1 VAALDAFAQ
10 APRHAGGDGHV
21 RGKTFLIACGGT
33 GGHLSPGIA
42 LAEGLV
48 ARGHRVTLLISHKK
62 VDARLVEKYPHFTFL
77 RIPGAPFSW
86 SPVGLL
92 KFFWQQFKG
101 FAFSLRLVRRTR
113 PDGIVGFG
121 GFTTAS
127 IIVAGALH
135 RVPVALHEA
144 NHVPGRAIRRLS
156 MFARRVYLPPGVALP
171 GLKAGKLVSL
181 GLPVRSEIVRENAV
195 AARSALGL
203 DPKQPVLVV
212 LGGSQGATALNNW
225 VRDHAAALAAEGVQ
239 TYCVTGLG
247 KTDGETTEYLC
258 RDGGTAKIILVPFS
272 DRMGTLMSAA
282 DLVVSRA
289 GAGTLAEL
297 ARCGTPAVLVPFPHA
312 ADNHQE
318 ANARYFTEQGGGIT
332 LAQTGLDEL
341 ASAVRELLANE
352 AELRKFRDALLKL
365 DQANVLEAM
374 VADIE
379 QLTGGDSA
387 DSPASPLSRASLEPA
402 SGRNA
407 P

>member
-1 VAALDAFAQ
+1 MS
-10 APRHAGGDGHV
+10 
-21 RGKTFLIACGGT
+21 GKRFLIACGGT

-77 RIPGAPFSW
+77 RIPGAPFTW
-86 SPVGLL
+86 RPIGLL
-92 KFFWQQFKG
+92 RFFWQQFKG
-101 FAFSLRLVRRTR
+101 LTFGLSLVRRER
-113 PDGIVGFG
+113 PAGILGFG

-127 IIVAGALH
+127 IILAGYFH

-156 MFARRVYLPPGVALP
+156 KLARRVYLPPGVTLP
-171 GLKAGKLVSL
+171 GLKPEKLLSI
-181 GLPVRSEIVRENAV
+181 GLPVRREIVAENKT
-195 AARSALGL
+195 AARAALDL
-203 DPKQPVLVV
+203 EPKQPVLVI

-225 VRDHAAALAAEGVQ
+225 VRDNAASLAAEGIQ

-247 KTDGETTEYLC
+247 KTEGETTEYLR
-258 RDGGTAKIILVPFS
+258 RDGGTAKVILVPFS

-289 GAGTLAEL
+289 GAGTLSEL

-318 ANARYFTEQGGGIT
+318 ANARYFMEQGGGIT
-332 LAQTGLDEL
+332 IAQSCMDEL
-341 ASAVRELLANE
+341 APAVRELINNE
-352 AELRKFRDALLKL
+352 AELGRYREALQRL
-365 DQANVLEAM
+365 DQADALGVM
-374 VADIE
+374 IADIE
-379 QLTGGDSA
+379 QLTGGSLGAPTSPSA
-387 DSPASPLSRASLEPA
+387 VSTRAD
-402 SGRNA
+402 GDVGA
-407 P
+407 PRRSTS